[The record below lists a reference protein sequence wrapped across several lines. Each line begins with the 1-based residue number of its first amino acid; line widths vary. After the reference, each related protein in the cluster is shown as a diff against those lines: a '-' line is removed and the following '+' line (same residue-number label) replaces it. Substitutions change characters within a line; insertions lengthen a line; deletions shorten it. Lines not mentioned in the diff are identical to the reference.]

1 MTTYQAVRYYGT
13 QMKLANALGIR
24 QGSVS
29 VWGEYPPALRQ
40 LQLQQI
46 TKGKLKAEPGLLKVK
61 KAA

>member
-1 MTTYQAVRYYGT
+1 MTTQEAIQHYKT
-13 QMKLANALGIR
+13 QTKLAEALGIK

-29 VWGEYPPALRQ
+29 GWGEYPPALRQ

-46 TKGKLKAEPGLLKVK
+46 TRGKLKAEPGLLSA